1 MSRHSIFELDTL
13 LLQSNLSW
21 EDAKSMLRTT
31 GENGRIQETGLTIT
45 NHLLYIRALSRV
57 LVDVETYDWN
67 RHKPPALQIELVVAG
82 TNNLTSDYDVTMVGP
97 QASVLSTTI
106 MAKFHA
112 ETGKDL
118 AVYADTNLY
127 CLPFVKLHATQQ
139 QTPWFM
145 AQFRSIGLPGLF
157 LPFPITHTFRHEEQR
172 IALLRY
178 RGQRDPVPTAGV
190 PVLATAIESLIYT
203 EQWYALQCVCQLNQ
217 LGKVLHQIQQQQPGA
232 YWTLSSM
239 LVVVVEMQRGV
250 AELHLTPETYRVCA
264 LENAAC
270 IQEHRT
276 AYTDVLK
283 YVYRVL
289 YCWDKCAYHYLDDVL
304 TEQQHLATI
313 HRLMQQRG
321 MVDFVSNPDFT
332 AFYTV
337 FLPWLLP
344 LLDTFSNMW

>member
-82 TNNLTSDYDVTMVGP
+82 TNNITSDYDVTMVGP

-157 LPFPITHTFRHEEQR
+157 LPFPTTRTFRHEEQR
-172 IALLRY
+172 ITILRCRGCPRAGHIYQIIHLY
-178 RGQRDPVPTAGV
+178 R
-190 PVLATAIESLIYT
+190 S
-203 EQWYALQCVCQLNQ
+203 VC
-217 LGKVLHQIQQQQPGA
+217 
-232 YWTLSSM
+232 LSSDSGA
-239 LVVVVEMQRGV
+239 VEPKESER
-250 AELHLTPETYRVCA
+250 ARK
-264 LENAAC
+264 
-270 IQEHRT
+270 
-276 AYTDVLK
+276 K
-283 YVYRVL
+283 YVN
-289 YCWDKCAYHYLDDVL
+289 A
-304 TEQQHLATI
+304 I
-313 HRLMQQRG
+313 I
-321 MVDFVSNPDFT
+321 SI
-332 AFYTV
+332 
-337 FLPWLLP
+337 
-344 LLDTFSNMW
+344 